1 MTAVTRH
8 KYTGNYN
15 NLLKSITS
23 FFSLNITNKA
33 AEEKNMFMPLNVAL
47 ISVCIP
53 LWVPLIVPAKALNQF
68 GELTSGRDEG
78 TGITSNLPLHSRK
91 TISALPKGTRVTNH
105 LHPF

>member
-8 KYTGNYN
+8 KHTGNY

-23 FFSLNITNKA
+23 FFSLNITSKA
-33 AEEKNMFMPLNVAL
+33 VEEKKTFMSLNVAL

-53 LWVPLIVPAKALNQF
+53 LWVPAKSLNQF
-68 GELTSGRDEG
+68 GDLTSGRDEG

-91 TISALPKGTRVTNH
+91 TISALPNGTRVTNH
-105 LHPF
+105 LQPF